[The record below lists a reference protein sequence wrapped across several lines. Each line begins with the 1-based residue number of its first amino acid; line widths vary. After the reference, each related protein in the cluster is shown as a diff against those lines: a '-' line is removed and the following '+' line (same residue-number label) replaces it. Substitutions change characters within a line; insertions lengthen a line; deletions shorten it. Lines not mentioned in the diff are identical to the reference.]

1 MTRRSNGNGAY
12 IATKSMNLS
21 MRAMKLKYKGKPT
34 SRPEISTR
42 KEVGEIEAMLEE
54 GSSEKPWWRNVG
66 MEEGM

>member
-1 MTRRSNGNGAY
+1 
-12 IATKSMNLS
+12 MNLS